1 MIRVNCDKIKKKQ
14 HNFWNH
20 IHFHP
25 TDAIEDDWGR
35 RILDEVSK
43 DHVAQTVRMYA
54 MLEDIVS
61 MDENGNL
68 QYDYT
73 ECDARIDYMLSK
85 GFNLL
90 LSYNFIPKC
99 IAIDPDEGT
108 SNAKNKLRYKGKTIC
123 ASPPRDYALWDEIC
137 YDFTKHIVARY
148 GEEEV
153 SKWYLQCFNEP
164 DIGAYFMKHE
174 KDPYVRVR
182 EYLKL
187 YRGFQSGIRRV
198 SEKLKAGGPAM
209 AHNPLFLV
217 EFLRAV
223 KEEKL
228 KLDYFSGHTY
238 GTGPAALNDGSRRF
252 HVNNNLS
259 KLDFYLRIL
268 KACGFEELEVI
279 IDEWGASTH
288 GFWNREECPM
298 LMLREDSRFAAYF
311 GKLITALVK
320 ANVNLSKL
328 MICLSGQHEMVT
340 DFSGFRGFFTLNFFK
355 KPIYNAYVLAARL
368 HEQILQ
374 DVHDRANLEVLA
386 TADDNKNI
394 SVLLSYASEYFDCQ
408 LSDFHDQ
415 MEITGLDGDYE
426 LTLWCIDENHT
437 NPYTRMHREGMQEQ
451 QLSQTQIETL
461 RQEGD
466 LKPLSRELIHAHG
479 NVCVDLHFTNNA
491 CVLVELMK
499 QEKKSHG

>member
-1 MIRVNCDKIKKKQ
+1 MIRVDCNKIKKKQ

-25 TDAIEDDWGR
+25 TDAIEDDWGK
-35 RILDEVSK
+35 RILDEVAK

-61 MDENGNL
+61 MDEQGNL
-68 QYDYT
+68 QYDYS
-73 ECDARIDYMLSK
+73 ECDARIDYMLSR

-99 IAIDPDEGT
+99 IAIDPNEGT

-137 YDFTKHIVARY
+137 YQFTKHIVDRY

-174 KDPYVRVR
+174 TDPVIRVG

-187 YRGFQSGIRRV
+187 YRGFSNSIRRV
-198 SEKLKAGGPAM
+198 SAKLKAGGPAM
-209 AHNPLFLV
+209 AHNPVFLM

-223 KEEKL
+223 KAEDL
-228 KLDYFSGHTY
+228 KFDYFCGHSY
-238 GTGPAALNDGSRRF
+238 GTSPAALNSGAGRF
-252 HVNNNLS
+252 HVLNNMK
-259 KLDFYLRIL
+259 KLDVYLRIL
-268 KACGFEELEVI
+268 KASGFEGIEVI

-288 GFWNREECPM
+288 GFWNTEECPA

-311 GKLITALVK
+311 GKLITSLV
-320 ANVNLSKL
+320 NSNMNLSKL

-355 KPIYNAYVLAARL
+355 KPIYNAYVLGGRL
-368 HEQILQ
+368 HENVLESS
-374 DVHDRANLEVLA
+374 HDRVNLEVLP
-386 TADDNKNI
+386 TANEKGDLSI
-394 SVLLSYASEYFDCQ
+394 LLSYASEYFDCPMA
-408 LSDFHDQ
+408 DFRDKLVL
-415 MEITGLDGDYE
+415 EGLQGKYQV
-426 LTLWCIDENHT
+426 TTWCIDEKHT
-437 NPYTRMHREGMQEQ
+437 NPYTRMLREGMREEALTEEQ
-451 QLSQTQIETL
+451 ITILK
-461 RQEGD
+461 QEGC
-466 LKPLSRELIHAHG
+466 LKPMICELEADG
-479 NVCVDLHFTNNA
+479 CGCVEVSFTNNA
-491 CVLVELMK
+491 CVLVELT
-499 QEKKSHG
+499 GI